1 MYRYGRMLV
10 STVEFKASIKNEIQ
24 QWINMI
30 GQELI
35 SYAQILKVCRGLV
48 INMCFLSCLVPQGD
62 SNTAGHS

>member
-1 MYRYGRMLV
+1 MLV

-35 SYAQILKVCRGLV
+35 SYAQILEVCRGLV
-48 INMCFLSCLVPQGD
+48 IHMCLLLL
-62 SNTAGHS
+62 